1 MHIIP
6 HQAKH
11 NKTFKEDALPY
22 CERER
27 HFIMKTVSVKDI
39 TLRKST
45 MDVLDELG
53 KTLETTCDAASA
65 LYDCNGEGLFDVP
78 GAGEVLL
85 TCESMIFTLRAIMFT
100 VVNNDLGDDLMS
112 GVIAMVSDVVEL
124 RDLVADDLDE
134 ILGDTDSII
143 EESLS
148 DLDDAFTIWVPID
161 AAVEID
167 GEPIDLVDYLDEEED
182 GEVPIDILPGELLAV
197 DGCHVDLSEC
207 EPGEAYDLLD
217 LDDEEGS
224 ELPDDPFVLWVPGS
238 SVILWDGKPWTP
250 KEESLDDEIGL
261 VVGTDTELNID
272 GCDIDLTECEP
283 GEEYRFE
290 DGIVVPADSFV
301 LRVPFDAE
309 IVIGKTVLEKDDE
322 FNEDGFVSLILTADV
337 ELTVDGI
344 AVDLSGCEPGGEYDA
359 SIEDAG

>member
-1 MHIIP
+1 
-6 HQAKH
+6 
-11 NKTFKEDALPY
+11 
-22 CERER
+22 
-27 HFIMKTVSVKDI
+27 MKTVSVKDI

-182 GEVPIDILPGELLAV
+182 GEVPVDILPR
-197 DGCHVDLSEC
+197 SE
-207 EPGEAYDLLD
+207 ERR
-217 LDDEEGS
+217 
-224 ELPDDPFVLWVPGS
+224 V
-238 SVILWDGKPWTP
+238 GK
-250 KEESLDDEIGL
+250 
-261 VVGTDTELNID
+261 
-272 GCDIDLTECEP
+272 EC
-283 GEEYRFE
+283 
-290 DGIVVPADSFV
+290 
-301 LRVPFDAE
+301 
-309 IVIGKTVLEKDDE
+309 
-322 FNEDGFVSLILTADV
+322 
-337 ELTVDGI
+337 
-344 AVDLSGCEPGGEYDA
+344 
-359 SIEDAG
+359 

>member
-197 DGCHVDLSEC
+197 DGC
-207 EPGEAYDLLD
+207 
-217 LDDEEGS
+217 
-224 ELPDDPFVLWVPGS
+224 
-238 SVILWDGKPWTP
+238 
-250 KEESLDDEIGL
+250 
-261 VVGTDTELNID
+261 
-272 GCDIDLTECEP
+272 DIDLTECEP

-290 DGIVVPADSFV
+290 DGIVVLADSFV

-309 IVIGKTVLEKDDE
+309 IVIGDTVLEKNDE

>member
-45 MDVLDELG
+45 IDILNELD
-53 KTLETTCDAASA
+53 KTLETTCDAAGA
-65 LYDCNGEGLFDVP
+65 LYDCDGEGLFDVP

-112 GVIAMVSDVVEL
+112 DVIAMVSDIVEL
-124 RDLVADDLDE
+124 RDLVADGLDE
-134 ILGDTDSII
+134 ILRDTDRII
-143 EESLS
+143 EESLN
-148 DLDDAFTIWVPID
+148 DLDNAFTIWVPVD
-161 AAVEID
+161 ATVEID
-167 GEPIDLVDYLDEEED
+167 GESIDLVDYLDEEED

-207 EPGEAYDLLD
+207 EPGEEYDLYELPEQP
-217 LDDEEGS
+217 DEDKDGD
-224 ELPDDPFVLWVPGS
+224 ELPDDSFTLWVPGG
-238 SVILWDGKPWTP
+238 VKIIWDGKPWKP
-250 KEESLDDEIGL
+250 CVDIGDEDVGL
-261 VVGTDTELNID
+261 VVGTDTELIID
-272 GCDIDLTECEP
+272 GEEVDLGDCEP
-283 GEEYRFE
+283 GGQYRLE
-290 DGIVVPADSFV
+290 DSLVVPADSFL
-301 LRVPFDAE
+301 LRRLLSTSLRRRFC
-309 IVIGKTVLEKDDE
+309 KTAALSRESIP
-322 FNEDGFVSLILTADV
+322 GRRRPVSIT
-337 ELTVDGI
+337 T
-344 AVDLSGCEPGGEYDA
+344 
-359 SIEDAG
+359 